1 MIRPPRLEPGDL
13 VALVAPAGPVT
24 EAQAADAATILESW
38 GLRTHRSRH
47 ALGRRFFLSGTD
59 DERLADLEASFRDPE
74 VRGILCIRGGYGTQR
89 IVDRLDYGAVRAD
102 PKLVIG
108 FSDITALHLA
118 LWHEAGLATIHGPS
132 GSALINDPV
141 STAAARQALT
151 TTTPLTILATPP
163 AAAPVAMTTAP
174 STLSAGPPMATIPP
188 DGAPVAHAPAT
199 VPPEIA
205 SATHAHPAVP
215 ADAAPVAH
223 ACATTAIAR
232 PAVPHAGPADAD
244 TSLVRHPGRAD
255 GTLLGGNLTLLAAT
269 AGTRHQ
275 PDLTGAILLIEE
287 VNEAAYRVDR
297 MIVQLKRSGW
307 FDGLAGV
314 AVGSFTAC
322 PDAGRVLAEHL
333 NGLGIPVLAGLPIGH
348 GPTRFTVPLG
358 VPAHLDAD
366 TGTLTVQPAVR

>member
-89 IVDRLDYGAVRAD
+89 IVNRLDYDAVRAD

-118 LWHEAGLATIHGPS
+118 LWHEAGLATVHGPS

-163 AAAPVAMTTAP
+163 ATAP
-174 STLSAGPPMATIPP
+174 AAVTTTPPTLSAGPPMATIPP
-188 DGAPVAHAPAT
+188 DGAPV
-199 VPPEIA
+199 
-205 SATHAHPAVP
+205 THAG
-215 ADAAPVAH
+215 
-223 ACATTAIAR
+223 ATTAIAR
-232 PAVPHAGPADAD
+232 PAVPHAVPADAD

-333 NGLGIPVLAGLPIGH
+333 NELGIPVLAGLPIGH

>member
-89 IVDRLDYGAVRAD
+89 IVDRLDYDAVRAD

-118 LWHEAGLATIHGPS
+118 LWHEAGLATVHGPS

-141 STAAARQALT
+141 TTAAARQAVT
-151 TTTPLTILATPP
+151 TTTPLTILATAP
-163 AAAPVAMTTAP
+163 ATVAAT
-174 STLSAGPPMATIPP
+174 AGPPVAAIPA
-188 DGAPVAHAPAT
+188 DGAPVAH
-199 VPPEIA
+199 
-205 SATHAHPAVP
+205 S
-215 ADAAPVAH
+215 
-223 ACATTAIAR
+223 TTAVAR
-232 PAVPHAGPADAD
+232 PAVPHAVPADAD

-287 VNEAAYRVDR
+287 VNEAAFRVDR

-333 NGLGIPVLAGLPIGH
+333 NELGIPVLAGLPIGH

>member
-89 IVDRLDYGAVRAD
+89 IVDRLDYDAVRAD

-118 LWHEAGLATIHGPS
+118 LWYEAGLATVHGPS

-163 AAAPVAMTTAP
+163 APAPAAVTTTPPA
-174 STLSAGPPMATIPP
+174 LSAGPPVAT
-188 DGAPVAHAPAT
+188 
-199 VPPEIA
+199 
-205 SATHAHPAVP
+205 THLAVP
-215 ADAAPVAH
+215 ADAAPFTPATVPADAAPGAH
-223 ACATTAIAR
+223 AGATTAIAR
-232 PAVPHAGPADAD
+232 PAVPHAVPADAD

-333 NGLGIPVLAGLPIGH
+333 NELGIPVLAGLPIGH

>member
-1 MIRPPRLEPGDL
+1 MISPRRLEPGDL

-24 EAQAADAATILESW
+24 ETQAADAAEILTTW
-38 GLRTHRSRH
+38 GLRTHRGRH

-59 DERLADLEASFRDPE
+59 DERLSDLEASFRDPE
-74 VRGILCIRGGYGTQR
+74 VRGILCLRGGYGTQR
-89 IVDRLDYGAVRAD
+89 IVDRLDYDAVRDD

-118 LWHEAGLATIHGPS
+118 LWHEAGLATVHGPT
-132 GSALINDPV
+132 GSTLLNDPV
-141 STAAARQALT
+141 TTAAARQALM
-151 TTTPLTILATPP
+151 TTTPLTLTPDPPPSTPALTAATPP
-163 AAAPVAMTTAP
+163 MSALTP
-174 STLSAGPPMATIPP
+174 STLTAALPIST
-188 DGAPVAHAPAT
+188 
-199 VPPEIA
+199 
-205 SATHAHPAVP
+205 
-215 ADAAPVAH
+215 ADAVS
-223 ACATTAIAR
+223 R
-232 PAVPHAGPADAD
+232 
-244 TSLVRHPGRAD
+244 LVHHPGQAH

-322 PDAGRVLAEHL
+322 PDADRVLAEHL
-333 NGLGIPVLAGLPIGH
+333 NDLGIPVLANLPIGH
-348 GPTRFTVPLG
+348 GPTQVAVPLG

-366 TGTLTVQPAVR
+366 TGTLTAQPAVH